1 MLPSRNPAPTPLASA
16 SAAARTT
23 LKGEL
28 AGGLTAALITLPLS
42 IGYGLFAFAPLGERF
57 ATYAI
62 AAGLLS
68 AITVPVCALLLGANS
83 AAILSPRSVPTF
95 LVNAMVLNFVST
107 GVLSATGDP
116 HFTLALLFLIMVLS
130 GLFQVGFAVLGMG
143 SLAKYIPHPVIAGF
157 QNGAAILLV
166 TSQIDALLGIRFHVP
181 LLELPANIGN
191 TQPLNLLIGVA
202 TVVVILQAKRFT
214 RRIPANVVGLTF
226 CVTAYY
232 ALFAGGFQMA
242 LGPIIGE
249 TRLALP
255 GPELLAE
262 IAGLALDPSRLQGYG
277 LLIVL
282 WAFSLATVTSLD
294 ALLCL
299 KVVEG
304 VARQRMDSVGTMV
317 RLGVANTLAAGLAA
331 IPSSVNLASSQANIA
346 AGGRGR
352 LSSIVSVLAL
362 VLFALAGGLF
372 VALLPRVAIAALLTV
387 TGIGLFDRWT
397 LQLLKRLF
405 SGDKARRRMFLTDL
419 LVIVLVAAVA
429 VGVNLVL
436 AVAIGIAVSVLSFVT
451 RMSRSVVRR
460 RYTGDVVNSRKTR
473 DQASAESLSRDG
485 KRIAVFELEGPL
497 FFGTAERLV
506 QELEDTA
513 SNGTDYLILDLRRVN
528 DMDSTGARMLVLVH
542 DHLRRDGKE
551 LVVSNLP
558 VGRITEYFREAG
570 VLAALT
576 RSRVFAD
583 TDQALEWAEDM
594 LIARAQGE
602 SATLED
608 FPLSSMTVFA
618 GLDGNQLNAI
628 RERLEL
634 RVFGGG
640 TNVFTQGSDSDEMFI
655 IVRGSASV
663 RIAIEGRE
671 TRLVSFA
678 PGTVFGELAL
688 LDTEPRSATVRADDE
703 LACYALS
710 RARFDEL
717 TKARPDAAIILLSNL
732 GRELSSRLR
741 LSNRII
747 YQLER

>member
-1 MLPSRNPAPTPLASA
+1 MESAPTAP
-16 SAAARTT
+16 RTS
-23 LKGEL
+23 LKGEIT
-28 AGGLTAALITLPLS
+28 GGLTAALISLPLS
-42 IGYGLFAFAPLGERF
+42 IGYGLFAFDPLGDRF

-68 AITVPVCALLLGANS
+68 AIIVPVCALLLGANS

-116 HFTLALLFLIMVLS
+116 HFTMALLFLIMVLS
-130 GLFQVGFAVLGMG
+130 GLFQVGFAVLGLG

-166 TSQIDALLGIRFHVP
+166 TSQIDALLGMRIHVP
-181 LLELPANIGN
+181 LLEIPANLGSI
-191 TQPLNLLIGVA
+191 QPLTLILGLA
-202 TVVVILQAKRFT
+202 TVAVILQGKRIT
-214 RRIPANVVGLTF
+214 KRIPANVVGLTF

-232 ALFAGGFQMA
+232 ALFAGGFQMS
-242 LGPIIGE
+242 LGPIVGE

-255 GPELLAE
+255 GPELLSE
-262 IAGLALDPSRLQGYG
+262 IAGLVTDPSRLQGYG

-304 VARQRMDSVGTMV
+304 VARQRMDSAGTMV
-317 RLGVANTLAAGLAA
+317 RLGIGNTVAAALAA

-352 LSSIVSVLAL
+352 LSSIVTVVAL

-451 RMSRSVVRR
+451 RMSRSVIRR
-460 RYTGDVVNSRKTR
+460 RYTGEMVNSRKTR
-473 DQASAESLSRDG
+473 DQSSAESLARDG
-485 KRIAVFELEGPL
+485 KRIAVFELEGPI

-513 SNGTDYLILDLRRVN
+513 SRSADYLILDLRRVN

-551 LVVSNLP
+551 LAVSNLP
-558 VGRITEYFREAG
+558 AGRITEYFREAG

-576 RSRVFAD
+576 RSRVFSD
-583 TDQALEWAEDM
+583 TDEALEWAEDM
-594 LIARAQGE
+594 LIARAKGE
-602 SATLED
+602 GAHPED

-618 GLDGNQLNAI
+618 GLDGEQLSAL

-634 RVFGGG
+634 RVFQAG
-640 TNVFTQGSDSDEMFI
+640 TDVFTQGSDSDEMFI

-663 RIAIEGRE
+663 RIDIEGRE
-671 TRLVSFA
+671 TRLVSFS

-688 LDTEPRSATVRADDE
+688 LDTEPRSATVRADSE

-710 RARFDEL
+710 RANFGAL
-717 TKARPDAAIILLSNL
+717 TKSRPDAAIILLTNL

>member
-1 MLPSRNPAPTPLASA
+1 MQPETTAPRS
-16 SAAARTT
+16 SFRR
-23 LKGEL
+23 EL
-28 AGGLTAALITLPLS
+28 AGGLTAALISLPLS
-42 IGYGLFAFAPLGERF
+42 IGYGLFAFDPLGEKF
-57 ATYAI
+57 AAHAI
-62 AAGLLS
+62 AAGLIS
-68 AITVPVCALLLGANS
+68 AIVVPVCALLMGANS
-83 AAILSPRSVPTF
+83 PAILSPRSVPTF

-116 HFTLALLFLIMVLS
+116 NFTMALLFLIMVLS
-130 GLFQVGFAVLGMG
+130 GLFQVAFAVLGMG

-166 TSQIDALLGIRFHVP
+166 ASQIDVLLGVSSHVALLD
-181 LLELPANIGN
+181 LPAHIGSV
-191 TQPLNLLIGVA
+191 QPLTLLIGIA
-202 TVVVILQAKRFT
+202 TIVLILQAKRVT
-214 RRIPANVVGLTF
+214 TRIPAHVVGLTF

-232 ALFAGGFQMA
+232 ALFAGGFQMS

-249 TRLALP
+249 TQLSLP

-262 IAGLALDPSRLQGYG
+262 IATLVTNPASLQGYG

-282 WAFSLATVTSLD
+282 WAFSLAMVTSLD

-304 VARQRMDSVGTMV
+304 VARQRMDSAGALV
-317 RLGVANTLAAGLAA
+317 RLGIANTVAAGLAA

-352 LSSIVSVLAL
+352 TSSIVSVVAL

-372 VALLPRVAIAALLTV
+372 VALLPRVAIAAILTV
-387 TGIGLFDRWT
+387 TGISLFDRWT

-405 SGDKARRRMFLTDL
+405 SGDQARRRMFLTDL

-436 AVAIGIAVSVLSFVT
+436 AVAIGFGVSVLSFVT

-460 RYTGDVVNSRKTR
+460 RYTAEAVSSRKTR
-473 DQASAESLSRDG
+473 DQATAESLARDG
-485 KRIAVFELEGPL
+485 ARIAVFELEGPV

-506 QELEDTA
+506 QALEDTA
-513 SNGTDYLILDLRRVN
+513 RGGADCLILDLRRVN

-551 LVVSNLP
+551 LAVSNLP
-558 VGRITEYFREAG
+558 PGRITEYFREAG

-583 TDQALEWAEDM
+583 TDQALEWAEDQ
-594 LIARAQGE
+594 LIARALGE
-602 SATLED
+602 RARLED

-618 GLDGNQLNAI
+618 GLDGEQLRAI
-628 RERLEL
+628 RDLLEL
-634 RVFGGG
+634 RSFAAG
-640 TNVFTQGSDSDEMFI
+640 TDIFTQGSDSAEMYI
-655 IVRGSASV
+655 IIRGSASV
-663 RIAIEGRE
+663 RIAIDGRE
-671 TRLVSFA
+671 TRLVTFA

-688 LDTEPRSATVRADDE
+688 LDTEPRSATVRADTE
-703 LACYALS
+703 LACYALT
-710 RARFDEL
+710 RQLFEAL
-717 TKARPDAAIILLSNL
+717 TKSRPDAAIILLTNL